1 MSTLAEPLQAKRR
14 NYFAIRPRLFF
25 FLLILMVA
33 GAIGRSAIAT
43 RVDDF
48 TFDEAYH
55 IAAGVS
61 YVQRAD
67 FRINPEHPPL
77 VKLWVGS
84 LMSATGFHLSALRAF
99 HDKYDERHFAEEDV
113 FFHNDAESVQR
124 RSRIAMWALNGL
136 LLIFLALALRRS
148 FGPGVALGTILFL
161 AIDPTIAAHLPVVM
175 TDLPVALLSATALVL
190 ATRAFRSWTWPDLVL
205 CSAAL
210 GLALGT
216 KHSAPVFY
224 IFLGFTGCLL
234 AMFAPGSGPTDS
246 RVRRCAKVFSVLL
259 GALVILWSLYF
270 FRFTE
275 SSTASEVFNRPLADK
290 IGDLNSPVYRLVLT
304 GMAATHVAP
313 RAYIWGFADTVRAG
327 LEGRAI
333 SQLAF
338 GRLYYN
344 KAPWY
349 FFPGVIAVKLP
360 IGLTFLTL
368 LGVYLFVGRRLPK
381 EWNTSTAILLAA
393 SLWFLFVLG
402 SGSTYAGIRHA
413 LPVVSLLAIM
423 GGIVSDVALTSKAIT
438 LKGVVALALL
448 AAAVSALPVMRPWEY
463 YNEAVGGAANAYRYF
478 DDEGV
483 DLSERTKEM
492 ARYYREVLQPT
503 GEIPYIDYFAT
514 YVTMRGRGLNCV
526 GPSCDSKR
534 DETKLISPV
543 VSGTIIEDAKFMSR
557 RLWWDAPALRA
568 ATPVARFGNALVFK
582 GTFALP
588 GKQAGALYFAGLS
601 KIFAEK
607 PDLEEAERLLKQ
619 SAALDPDAFFV
630 NIELG
635 NIYLRRGSREEALR
649 AYKAAL
655 QHAPSDKGLRQSI
668 QEQIK
673 RVSVEALD
681 QIHEL
686 RDPDIE

>member
-1 MSTLAEPLQAKRR
+1 VGTPSAPLQIERQK
-14 NYFAIRPRLFF
+14 YSAIGPRLFL
-25 FLLILMVA
+25 FLLILIVG
-33 GAIGRSAIAT
+33 GAILRSALAT
-43 RVDDF
+43 RLDDF

-67 FRINPEHPPL
+67 FRINPEQPPL
-77 VKLWVGS
+77 VKLWVGT
-84 LMSATGFHLSALRAF
+84 LMSVTGFHLSALRAF

-113 FFHNDAESVQR
+113 FLHNDPDSVQR
-124 RSRIAMWALNGL
+124 RSRIAMWTLNGL
-136 LLIFLALALRRS
+136 LLIALALALRS
-148 FGPGVALGTILFL
+148 VFGAGVALGAILFL
-161 AIDPTIAAHLPVVM
+161 AVDPTVAAHLPVVM
-175 TDLPVALLSATALVL
+175 TDLPVALLSATTLVL
-190 ATRAFRSWTWPDLVL
+190 AARAFRSWVWPDLVL
-205 CSAAL
+205 CSATL

-224 IFLGFTGCLL
+224 VFLGCTGFVL
-234 AMFAPGSGPTDS
+234 AIFMPVSGPVDS
-246 RVRRCAKVFSVLL
+246 RVRRCAKVFGALL

-270 FRFTE
+270 FRFSE
-275 SSTASEVFNRPLADK
+275 SSAVREVFNRPLADK

-360 IGLTFLTL
+360 IGLSFLAL
-368 LGVYLFVGRRLPK
+368 LGGYLFILRRFPR
-381 EWNTSTAILLAA
+381 EWSVPAAILLAA
-393 SLWFLFVLG
+393 SFWFLFVLR

-413 LPVVSLLAIM
+413 LPVIPLLAIL
-423 GGIVSDVALTSKAIT
+423 GGMASHAALASKAIT
-438 LKGVVALALL
+438 LKAIVGLAFL
-448 AAAVSALPVMRPWEY
+448 AAAASALPVMRPWEY
-463 YNEAVGGAANAYRYF
+463 FNEAVGGAANANRYF
-478 DDEGV
+478 DDEGI

-492 ARYYREVLQPT
+492 TRYYREVLQPA
-503 GEIPYIDYFAT
+503 GEIPYIDYFT
-514 YVTMRGRGLNCV
+514 TSVVMRGRGLDCV
-526 GPSCDSKR
+526 GCDPKR
-534 DETKLISPV
+534 DEARLMSPV
-543 VSGTIIEDAKFMSR
+543 ASGTILEDAKFMSR

-568 ATPVARFGNALVFK
+568 ATPVARFGNLLVFR

-588 GKQAGALYFAGLS
+588 GKQAAALYFAGLS
-601 KIFAEK
+601 KIFSEK
-607 PDLEEAERLLKQ
+607 PYLEKAERLLSQ
-619 SAALDPDAFFV
+619 SAAIDPSAFFV

-635 NIYLRRGSREEALR
+635 NVFLKRGSREDALR
-649 AYKAAL
+649 AYTAAL
-655 QHAPSDKGLRQSI
+655 EHAPDDKSLRQSI

-673 RVSVEALD
+673 RVSVEVLD
-681 QIHEL
+681 QIPEL
-686 RDPDIE
+686 RDPDLE